1 MKKMGCVDR
10 LINFYW
16 AHQSQKRNRSEYYW
30 GTLRQTITEC
40 WDKTWLMLSC
50 TNDLK
55 YVVHC
60 HCQVQFAEFYWV
72 CYFHSQFFPYSKKY
86 WLLLRTFFQH
96 LESVYWAF
104 SFPLNNC
111 LSWRWMRSKENQ
123 EKPFLHWGLIRPAE
137 D

>member
-86 WLLLRTFFQH
+86 WLLLRTFFSILSLFTELSLSPWIIVC
-96 LESVYWAF
+96 LEDGWGAKRTRRSP
-104 SFPLNNC
+104 SFT
-111 LSWRWMRSKENQ
+111 EV
-123 EKPFLHWGLIRPAE
+123 
-137 D
+137 